1 MDHEFAVKLSQQRVA
16 LATRLATERE
26 KGATRFTFEVNCAG
40 ATTSWEQD
48 RAMRGLIA
56 TTLACELNT
65 VRACSSASSAE
76 TSHGSSTST
85 ITVNM
90 THLNG
95 ML

>member
-65 VRACSSASSAE
+65 VCACISAE